1 MTSSVRRSALIT
13 GATGGL
19 GREICLKLAADG
31 WDIYVGWHRS
41 EDIAKAVCA
50 ELTALGIQARTLKLD
65 MNDAPAISGA
75 VDFDPVSPVE
85 VLVINAARLPQVAPL
100 GQVSLE
106 EVREQFNVSALGPFE
121 LIRSVWR
128 RHFKPRGKGH
138 LIVISTAGVALPPAP
153 RMAGYII
160 GKAALEAVAACA
172 TSEFGPGGLA
182 TTVIRPTYMDTPL
195 LRAFENRYVEFMRE
209 RNCVIPPAQVALV
222 VAAAANNP
230 PVAGEYNCREA
241 KGN

>member
-41 EDIAKAVCA
+41 EDIANAVCA
-50 ELTALGIQARTLKLD
+50 ELAALGIQARTLKLD

-100 GQVSLE
+100 GQVSLGR
-106 EVREQFNVSALGPFE
+106 VRWGHS
-121 LIRSVWR
+121 
-128 RHFKPRGKGH
+128 RG
-138 LIVISTAGVALPPAP
+138 
-153 RMAGYII
+153 
-160 GKAALEAVAACA
+160 
-172 TSEFGPGGLA
+172 
-182 TTVIRPTYMDTPL
+182 
-195 LRAFENRYVEFMRE
+195 RADAFRKLDWSHHV
-209 RNCVIPPAQVALV
+209 CV
-222 VAAAANNP
+222 
-230 PVAGEYNCREA
+230 
-241 KGN
+241 